1 MWRTGRVLAGLAIA
15 LSLFLVPPAVAA
27 AEETAAPPT
36 TVVVAQEPPPAPPAE
51 QPAPDAGT
59 DARQRMGI
67 GIAGFV
73 LIGLVLLSRRLR
85 KKPVLFVKW
94 KKS

>member
-1 MWRTGRVLAGLAIA
+1 MGRTGRALAGLAIV
-15 LSLFLVPPAVAA
+15 LSLFWAPAA
-27 AEETAAPPT
+27 ASAEEAPAPPP
-36 TVVVAQEPPPAPPAE
+36 TVVLAQEPPPAPPAE
-51 QPAPDAGT
+51 QPPADAGA

-67 GIAGFV
+67 GIAGLV

>member
-15 LSLFLVPPAVAA
+15 LSLFLVPPAAV
-27 AEETAAPPT
+27 AEEVAAPPT

-51 QPAPDAGT
+51 QPPADAGT

-73 LIGLVLLSRRLR
+73 LIGAVLLSRRLR

-94 KKS
+94 KK